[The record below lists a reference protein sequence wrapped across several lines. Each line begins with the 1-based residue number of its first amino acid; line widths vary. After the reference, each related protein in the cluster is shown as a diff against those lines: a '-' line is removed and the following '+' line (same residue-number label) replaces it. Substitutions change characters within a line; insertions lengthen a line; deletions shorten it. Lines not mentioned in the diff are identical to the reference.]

1 MTIKLSLYARYW
13 SWDVTNA
20 MQGRCYTIQY
30 DQELQIEMEK
40 DSLIIDLNE
49 NLRFSIFLHQ
59 PGFFLLTYNS
69 LTMPT
74 FDMVLDH
81 NEIGD
86 SYLTLMLEVVKH
98 EKLSR
103 PGSLCEQKSD
113 YIFTDCVKRAVTRE
127 AGCKLPWDDRTA
139 GAKYL
144 LKTFIEFL

>member
-1 MTIKLSLYARYW
+1 
-13 SWDVTNA
+13 

-30 DQELQIEMEK
+30 DQKLEIEMEK
-40 DSLIIDLNE
+40 DSLIIDLNK
-49 NLRFSIFLHQ
+49 NLRYSIFLHQ

-86 SYLTLMLEVVKH
+86 SYLTLMLEVVRH

-103 PGSLCEQKSD
+103 PGSLCEEKLD
-113 YIFTDCVKRAVTRE
+113 YNFTDCVKRAVTRE
-127 AGCKLPWDDRTA
+127 AGCKLPWDSRTS
-139 GAKYL
+139 GEKL
-144 LKTFIEFL
+144 LLEII